1 MARDYKTEY
10 ENYHGQ
16 QDQIDRRN
24 NRNKARRKAKNAG
37 KLAKKNGDVHHRDG
51 NPNNNKLSNLVV
63 VSKHK
68 NRSRLI

>member
-1 MARDYKTEY
+1 MARDYKKEY
-10 ENYHGQ
+10 ANYQGK

-24 NRNKARRKAKNAG
+24 NRNKARRKVKNAG
-37 KLAKKNGDVHHRDG
+37 KLANKNGDVHHRDG

>member
-1 MARDYKTEY
+1 MARDYKKEY
-10 ENYHGQ
+10 ANYQGK

-24 NRNKARRKAKNAG
+24 NRNKARRKVKNAG
-37 KLAKKNGDVHHRDG
+37 KLANKNGDVHHMYG
-51 NPNNNKLSNLVV
+51 NHNNNILSNLVV